1 MLDKQ
6 MVKELYLKGENYIR
20 IASILNAKPDTIR
33 KHIYRNLREFRN
45 SHEAEKIRRK
55 EIDRIT
61 RYESKSCMS
70 DNVFINKNRSVYKTD
85 AEGNIVINKDVAPV
99 ISFDT
104 PIRLV
109 NEHSKKLIN
118 KRIMKSNYKRD
129 ELFG

>member
-6 MVKELYLKGENYIR
+6 RVKELYLKGENYIS

-61 RYESKSCMS
+61 RYESKSYIS
-70 DNVFINKNRSVYKTD
+70 DNVFINKNRSAYKTD
-85 AEGNIVINKDVAPV
+85 SEGNIVIDKDVAPV

-104 PIRLV
+104 PRRLV
-109 NEHSKKLIN
+109 NENSKKLID

>member
-1 MLDKQ
+1 MLDNQ
-6 MVKELYLKGENYIR
+6 RVKELYLKGENYIS
-20 IASILNAKPDTIR
+20 IASILNAKPDAIR

-61 RYESKSCMS
+61 RYESKSYMS
-70 DNVFINKNRSVYKTD
+70 DNVFINKNRSAYKTD
-85 AEGNIVINKDVAPV
+85 AEGNIVINTDVAPV

-104 PIRLV
+104 PRKLV
-109 NEHSKKLIN
+109 NENSKKLID
-118 KRIMKSNYKRD
+118 KRIIKSNYKRD

>member
-104 PIRLV
+104 PRR
-109 NEHSKKLIN
+109 S
-118 KRIMKSNYKRD
+118 
-129 ELFG
+129 

>member
-6 MVKELYLKGENYIR
+6 MVKELYLKGENYIS

-33 KHIYRNLREFRN
+33 KHIYRNLREFRK

-61 RYESKSCMS
+61 RYESKRYIS

-85 AEGNIVINKDVAPV
+85 AEGNIVIDKDVAPV

-104 PIRLV
+104 PRRLV
-109 NEHSKKLIN
+109 NENSKKLID

>member
-6 MVKELYLKGENYIR
+6 MVKELYLKGENYIS

-33 KHIYRNLREFRN
+33 KHIYRNLREFRK

-61 RYESKSCMS
+61 RYESKSYIS

-85 AEGNIVINKDVAPV
+85 AEGNIVIDKDVAPV

-104 PIRLV
+104 PRRLV
-109 NEHSKKLIN
+109 NENSKKLID